1 MDSKQI
7 PIYVDPELI
16 QAVKLK
22 ASNELKNKTASGVV
36 DWLIKKYL
44 NADGSQ

>member
-1 MDSKQI
+1 MESKQI

-22 ASNELKNKTASGVV
+22 ANKELKNKTASGVV
-36 DWLIKKYL
+36 DWLIHRYL
-44 NADGSQ
+44 NEKSCQ